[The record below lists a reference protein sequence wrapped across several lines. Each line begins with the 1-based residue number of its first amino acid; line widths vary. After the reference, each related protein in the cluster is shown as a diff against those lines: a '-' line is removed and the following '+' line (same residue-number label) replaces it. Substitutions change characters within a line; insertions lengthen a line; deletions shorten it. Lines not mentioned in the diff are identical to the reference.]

1 MTTKT
6 ASTSIVGRPYS
17 HGFESIYA
25 FETIDPSSVRVM
37 SAAPPTAASQVLD
50 VKEPLVAD
58 PDLPFVKSS
67 ISPFFLKESV
77 EILKLSS
84 HAERF
89 LRSSGHE
96 TIEQIMTLDFSDM
109 SLLRGLGQGHIEEIR
124 SKLKEFVRGR
134 SLNNRVCVDYISWAR
149 SLFNGMD
156 KRVVGVAFERY
167 GLSDAL
173 PMSLT
178 EKVEIKKLPQEKKQD
193 WFCHFKSTCK
203 SHHEAFDRDLH
214 RVMEAFVL
222 PWMLGRGG
230 FASTVELKELSW
242 RLGESREES
251 ESVLALFA
259 ELFSDGA
266 HPFCSLPES
275 CIAGIY
281 TANQSTQKMI
291 RCINKVLDTYFY
303 APGLVYALDE
313 LAGWCE
319 REFACAWI
327 NLDREVFCRVVRQS
341 RNYQTLLHRKGNGYI
356 EIVRKIQASQQPQ
369 GR

>member
-6 ASTSIVGRPYS
+6 TSTSVIGRPYS

-25 FETIDPSSVRVM
+25 FETIDPTSVRVM
-37 SAAPPTAASQVLD
+37 SAAPPPVVTQILD
-50 VKEPLVAD
+50 PKEPLPD
-58 PDLPFVKSS
+58 LDLPFVKSS

-89 LRSSGHE
+89 LRSTGHE
-96 TIEQIMTLDFSDM
+96 TIEQILTLDFSDM

-124 SKLKEFVRGR
+124 AKLKEFVRGR
-134 SLNNRVCVDYISWAR
+134 SLTSRTCVDYISWAR
-149 SLFNGMD
+149 SLFHGMD
-156 KRVVGVAFERY
+156 KRVVGVAFERF

-178 EKVEIKKLPQEKKQD
+178 EKIEIKKLPQEKKQD

-203 SHHEAFDRDLH
+203 SHHDTFDSDL
-214 RVMEAFVL
+214 RNVMEAFVF

-230 FASTVELKELSW
+230 FASTAELKELSW

-259 ELFSDGA
+259 ELFCDGA
-266 HPFCSLPES
+266 HPFCSLQES
-275 CIAGIY
+275 CISGIY
-281 TANQSTQKMI
+281 TANQNAEKMI
-291 RCINKVLDTYFY
+291 RCINNVLNTYFY
-303 APGLVYALDE
+303 APGLVYDLNE
-313 LAGWCE
+313 LADWCE

-327 NLDREVFCRVVRQS
+327 NLDREVFCRVVRES
-341 RNYQTLLHRKGNGYI
+341 RNYQTLLQRDGKGYI
-356 EIVRKIQASQQPQ
+356 EIVRKMQASQQPH